1 MTKKQKRDNYYMKV
15 AELTATNSYAR
26 RTKVGAVLV
35 RDGRIISSGW
45 NGQPAGL
52 PNNCEDEL
60 PDGSLVTK
68 NTVIHSEVNAIF
80 FGAKNGIKTDG
91 STLYLTLSPCVTCAL
106 AIIQAGIKEVYY
118 REKYRDLNGVKFLK
132 KNNIKVYQLKETKAN
147 E

>member
-80 FGAKNGIKTDG
+80 FCAKNGIKTDG

-118 REKYRDLNGVKFLK
+118 KEKYRDLNGVKLLK
-132 KNNIKVYQLKETKAN
+132 KNNIKVDQLKETKAN